1 MDHETVEAFN
11 DIIAENPNASIKELK
26 QAVTKNDSISG
37 SQKNAMLKTL
47 RHLENLDS
55 KCIVYEKKNYH
66 KIARQNNCDNIEEF
80 ITKYV
85 TKETSIEEITQ
96 LAQNISSKE
105 ILILKAQLEKL
116 GFDEKFI
123 FLFMYF
129 YFYWNYAETPTL
141 WIFLENHM
149 CIIVLF

>member
-1 MDHETVEAFN
+1 
-11 DIIAENPNASIKELK
+11 
-26 QAVTKNDSISG
+26 
-37 SQKNAMLKTL
+37 MLKTL

-96 LAQNISSKE
+96 LAQKY
-105 ILILKAQLEKL
+105 
-116 GFDEKFI
+116 FI
-123 FLFMYF
+123 
-129 YFYWNYAETPTL
+129 
-141 WIFLENHM
+141 
-149 CIIVLF
+149 